1 VNTYITIPARYL
13 AGRKLRTVL
22 TTLAIVFGVAVVFA
36 VNMLLPGFTGA
47 LEASQL
53 GVTGQAD
60 MTVTNATGG
69 PFSQNVLGTVAQ
81 TNGVA
86 AAAPVFQQTVSL
98 PSGSIASFDAIGLD
112 PTRAETVRFYRMTDG
127 RFLNGDDKQA
137 AVVSYHLAQ
146 ALGLHVGDT
155 YKMPTPQ
162 GQVDVNIVGT
172 FNTQGT
178 DQMLLPLST
187 AQQLFSAPGQI
198 TSIDVAKVASANR
211 DTVEQALQEKLGSG
225 YHVGS
230 PVTSNALAQDLQLGL
245 VFFNIFGILTL
256 FMGAF
261 LIFNTFRTVV
271 VERRHDI
278 GMLRAVGAT
287 RGTITRLIL
296 VESALQGIVGTAIGL
311 VLGFLLGYALTV
323 AFQSVLDQFIRT
335 RLEVVVPPEAFV
347 LAIVL
352 GIGMTLLAG
361 LLPAINAGR
370 VPVLA
375 ALRQEQV
382 EPARRR
388 ASIGAI
394 VGGALIVLGIAGL
407 FTGNSSIATLGGV
420 LILVGLV
427 MVTSLLIN
435 PIARVLDPV
444 VRRVFSS
451 EGQLAEGNL
460 QRNPSRAS
468 ITISALT
475 IALAVIVSLFATLTS
490 IENAYVDRLNKSTGA
505 DILLLPPNIVTWNS
519 DVGVGKDFEQKLAQ
533 VPGVGDISGLSYAPS
548 KVKSLDIQML
558 GLDPTT
564 YPTVSGLTFD
574 KGDGTYTQLNNGR
587 TAFMNGILATAL
599 GVQPGDEVPVQ
610 TPNGVQN
617 YKIEA
622 IGTDYLGSKTDTIYT
637 SKQNLANDFNV
648 TDDIMLMANLQKGA
662 DSAAAKAGVQNLLQ
676 QYPQLTLNWG
686 ADWRKSTQDLLDQ
699 LFLGLYIALA
709 ALMIPS
715 VLGLINTLAINVL
728 ERTRE
733 IGVLR
738 AIGTTRGQI
747 RRMIV
752 AESLLLGVAGTVLG
766 LLSGLALGYALTG
779 AVGSSFYKVAFSVP
793 VGPIIFAVV
802 VALLM
807 TLLASVLPARQAA
820 RVKIVQALQYE

>member
-1 VNTYITIPARYL
+1 
-13 AGRKLRTVL
+13 
-22 TTLAIVFGVAVVFA
+22 
-36 VNMLLPGFTGA
+36 M
-47 LEASQL
+47 
-53 GVTGQAD
+53 
-60 MTVTNATGG
+60 
-69 PFSQNVLGTVAQ
+69 
-81 TNGVA
+81 
-86 AAAPVFQQTVSL
+86 
-98 PSGSIASFDAIGLD
+98 
-112 PTRAETVRFYRMTDG
+112 
-127 RFLNGDDKQA
+127 
-137 AVVSYHLAQ
+137 AQ

-155 YKMPTPQ
+155 YKIPTPQ
-162 GQVDVNIVGT
+162 GQVDLNIVGT

-178 DQMLLPLST
+178 DQMLVPLST
-187 AQQLFSAPGQI
+187 AQQLFSAPGQL
-198 TSIDVAKVASANR
+198 TSIDVAKVAAANR
-211 DTVEQALQEKLGSG
+211 DSVKQALQEKLGSG
-225 YHVGS
+225 YNVGS
-230 PVTSNALAQDLQLGL
+230 PVATNAFAQDLQLGL
-245 VFFNIFGILTL
+245 VVFNIFGILTL

-287 RGTITRLIL
+287 RGTIVRLIL
-296 VESALQGIVGTAIGL
+296 VESALQGIVGTAIGV
-311 VLGFLLGYALTV
+311 VLGFLLGYALTA
-323 AFQSVLDQFIRT
+323 AFQSVLDQFMRA

-347 LAIVL
+347 LSIVL

-394 VGGALIVLGIAGL
+394 VGGVLIVLGIASL
-407 FTGNSSIATLGGV
+407 FTGNANLATLGSV

-427 MVTSLLIN
+427 MATSLLIN

-444 VRRVFSS
+444 IRRVFSS

-475 IALAVIVSLFATLTS
+475 IALAVIVALFAVLTS
-490 IENAYVDRLNKSTGA
+490 VENAYIDRLNTSTGA

-533 VPGVGDISGLSYAPS
+533 VPGMGDLTGLSYAPS
-548 KVKSLDIQML
+548 KVKGLDIQMI
-558 GLDPTT
+558 GLDPEG
-564 YPTVSGLTFD
+564 YPKISGLTFD
-574 KGDGTYTQLNNGR
+574 KGDGTYSQLNNGR

-610 TPNGVQN
+610 TPKGVQN

-622 IGTDYLGSKTDTIYT
+622 IGTDYLGSKTDTIYA

-648 TDDIMLMANLQKGA
+648 TDDVMVMANLKQGA
-662 DSAAAKAGVQNLLQ
+662 DAAATKAGVQNLLQ
-676 QYPQLTLNWG
+676 QYPQLSLNWG

-709 ALMIPS
+709 ALLIPS

-738 AIGTTRGQI
+738 AIGTTRGQV

-766 LLSGLALGYALTG
+766 VLSGLALGYAFTSV
-779 AVGSSFYKVAFSVP
+779 VGNNFYKVTFSVP
-793 VGPIIFAVV
+793 AGPIIFAIVI
-802 VALLM
+802 ALIM